1 MKLVI
6 FFYFL
11 KFIKKILGNICR
23 ERCGGQ
29 GYLSINRI
37 EGLIYSA
44 HAAITA
50 EGDSAVLMQKVVK
63 EYVEDYGKGKVEPPK
78 SNESKEA
85 LSQKKSI
92 FDIQSLMNLIKLR
105 ETDMLNALAEKTL
118 INMKNIFELWML
130 NESDNIQEL
139 AFNYG
144 QRVCLEESIIQLK
157 GTK

>member
-1 MKLVI
+1 
-6 FFYFL
+6 
-11 KFIKKILGNICR
+11 
-23 ERCGGQ
+23 
-29 GYLSINRI
+29 
-37 EGLIYSA
+37 
-44 HAAITA
+44 
-50 EGDSAVLMQKVVK
+50 MQKVVK